1 MAIVTVTDNNHDKDK
16 RPLLSLQPGEA
27 FTAVLNVQPLVGR
40 PHLSGSLLLGPS
52 RDGVHVLPLRPLQ
65 VT

>member
-1 MAIVTVTDNNHDKDK
+1 MAIITVTDNNHDGDE
-16 RPLLSLQPGEA
+16 RPPLSLQPGEA
-27 FTAVLNVQPLVGR
+27 FTAVTNVQPLVGR
-40 PHLSGSLLLGPS
+40 PHLSWSLLLGPS